1 MIHVIASIQVKEGK
15 MSQFMKVFK
24 TNIPNVLEETG
35 CIEYVPT
42 IDLPSGLPPQEL
54 NPNIATIIE
63 KWQSLDDLKAHLT
76 APHMLDYKEK
86 VKNMVEGMSIKVLEE
101 T

>member
-15 MSQFMKVFK
+15 TSQFMEIFK
-24 TNIPNVLEETG
+24 ANIPNVLQEKG
-35 CIEYVPT
+35 CVEYVPT
-42 IDLPSGLPPQEL
+42 IDLPSGLPPQKL

-63 KWQSLDDLKAHLT
+63 KWNSLDDLKKHLS

-86 VKNMVEGMSIKVLEE
+86 VKDIVEGMSVKVLEE
-101 T
+101 A

>member
-15 MSQFMKVFK
+15 MSQFMKIFK
-24 TNIPNVLEETG
+24 TNIPNVLQEKG
-35 CIEYVPT
+35 CIEYIPT

-54 NPNIATIIE
+54 NPKIATIIE
-63 KWQSLDDLKAHLT
+63 KWRCLDDLKAHLS

-86 VKNMVEGMSIKVLEE
+86 VKDIVEGMSVKVLEE
-101 T
+101 A